1 MGPAFLGLILEAF
14 EDAGIV
20 SGLTYER
27 RPPAATLDRRRTA
40 ELLRA
45 EELSCSALRRMVT
58 SPGGT
63 AAAGLA
69 EMERHGVRGAV
80 IDGVTAAMRRAGE
93 LG

>member
-1 MGPAFLGLILEAF
+1 MPASSRAS
-14 EDAGIV
+14 AR
-20 SGLTYER
+20 ER
-27 RPPAATLDRRRTA
+27 AAADPVDGRRDGGAAAA
-40 ELLRA
+40 ENLA
-45 EELSCSALRRMVT
+45 CSDLRRMVT

-69 EMERHGVRGAV
+69 EMERRGVRGAI